1 MRNPSDASSGEK
13 PEVATGRSKTENT
26 INEDCA
32 YPYQPTGIQ
41 LNPAEA
47 TPPRATQNSPQ
58 QISEQTTHPI
68 DVDSGIGHT
77 LSEHENAWQSS
88 LHRAAK
94 NGDLIFSSKTAL
106 ELLEVPTNLQEINAQ
121 LTEKNYSLLPEIALL
136 PSQKMYGRRGAYSS
150 TNGKIFLNQD
160 WLKTASFKDT
170 TRVLNEELGH
180 HFDQILNSKDT
191 KGDEGEY
198 FAELLARSDQDQPID
213 DLVRDEIQSDDDHGV
228 IIQDG
233 KHQEVEFS
241 AWNGKRTK
249 WVKAGIVYID
259 DNNSATKIVGT
270 AGRDSI
276 NAGWGEDWIYA
287 GKGDDKLIGGS
298 HKDQLFG
305 EDGNDYLVD
314 KSTNSR
320 DNKSNHMFGGD
331 GNDIFIG
338 GNKADILR
346 GDGDNQARENSR
358 NKGSDWIR
366 GNKGNDLL
374 TGGIGNDVLEA
385 GAGQDRLH
393 GGPGADSLSGGTV
406 SGKGPHGLNPYA
418 HIFQNDG
425 DSHIWTNAGGLET
438 SPTLSLGST
447 IEFNNGV
454 DVIYKFNHRKHKL
467 YLPNNSYNVLS
478 AGDSL
483 SSLTIGDNYF
493 IQGSY
498 SRDTFQSK
506 INPTVHGT
514 FTTGIGNGHIS
525 YLTLY
530 NAQSTNFFDRKN
542 TNFLVIQFDTLN
554 GSDPEDLDKKLTDN
568 TYALQKAPVLIQ
580 GPSGRA
586 GDHAVALNLLENT
599 QQVHTYTNASS
610 DYFGP
615 NVASKNRN
623 KTTYWFIRGGDDAD
637 KFTIDRSTG
646 LLEFSSAPTYANKTD
661 TNGDGIYEVNVH
673 ATHSPKT
680 LNDFDLKRNINSVD
694 VWQSLSITIAQPS
707 DPDIADVTIAKDE
720 NIPAGSEITNLSD
733 ASGGDTDADGSAL
746 SYTITGGNGDGLFA
760 INKTTGSIT
769 LASGQALDYESKSSH
784 SLTISATAADGGS
797 PDTASVTINVDN
809 VNDNNPNVADVTVAK
824 DENIPAGSEITN
836 LSDASGGDTDADG
849 SALSYTITGGNGDG
863 LFAINKTTGSIT
875 LASGQALDYESKS
888 SHSLTISATAADGG
902 SPDTASV
909 TINVDNVNDNNPNV
923 ADVTVAKDENIPA
936 GSEITN
942 LSDASGGDTDADGSA
957 LSYTITGGNGDG
969 LFAINKT
976 TGSITLASGQA
987 LDYES
992 KSSHSLT
999 ISATA
1004 ADGGSPDTAS
1014 VTINVDNVND
1024 NNPNVAD
1031 VTVAK
1036 DENIPAGS
1044 EITDLSDASGG
1055 DTDADGSALSYTITG
1070 GNGDG
1075 LFAINKTT
1083 GSITLA
1089 SGQALDYESKSS
1101 HSLTISATAAD
1112 GGSPDTASVTINV
1125 DNVNDNNPNVAD
1137 VTVAKDENIP
1147 AGSEITNLSDASGGD
1162 TDADGSALSYT
1173 ITGGNGDGLFAINKT
1188 TGSITLAS
1196 GQALDYESKS
1206 SHSLTISATAADGGS
1221 PDTASV
1227 TISVGNVDINAPS
1240 INNTSKNVL
1249 ESQAEGITIIDI
1261 NDDNGTDTDNDGDA
1275 ISYSFATN
1283 GNPDGLFTIN
1293 SSTGH
1298 LSIASGKKLDYE
1310 SKQSHSVT
1318 VLASDGSKS
1327 DTALININVVD
1338 VDEFDP
1344 SLSDKNSADNSIAEN
1359 AAAGTSVG
1367 VTALAADADANTSF
1381 SYAFSG
1387 SGNPNDLF
1395 AINSSTGVVSLASGK
1410 ALDYE
1415 SNTSHSFTV
1424 VATSTDSNSN
1434 TKTVSKQFTVN
1445 VVDVDEFDPSL
1456 SDNNSAAN
1464 SIAENAAAGTSV
1476 GVTALAADADANTSF
1491 SYAFSGSGNPNDLF
1505 AINSS
1510 TGVVS
1515 LASGKALDYESNTS
1529 HSFTVVAT
1537 STDSNSNTKTV
1548 SKQFTVNVV
1557 DVDEFDP
1564 SLSDKNSADNSIAEN
1579 AAAGTS
1585 VGVTALAADADA
1597 NTSFSYAFS
1606 GSGNPNDLFAI
1617 NSSTGVVSLASGK
1630 ALDYESNTSHSFT
1643 VVATSTDSNSNT
1655 KTVSKQF
1662 TVNVVDVDEFDPS
1675 LSDNNSA
1682 ANSIAENAAAGT
1694 SVGVTALA
1702 ADADAN
1708 TSFSYAFSG
1717 SGNPNDL
1724 FAINSSTGVVS
1735 LASGKA
1741 LDYESNTSHSFTV
1754 VATSTDSN
1762 SNTKTVSKQFTVNVV
1777 DVNDLGPEL
1786 KDVSIDVQDSIT
1798 SAKEITDLNDDNTKT
1813 DQDAEGSSIQYSIT
1827 GGNDKNIFTI
1837 NESSGKVKLKPNKRL
1852 NFNKSDLHILEIK
1865 ATDGV
1870 IADTAKITINV
1881 QDSNTA
1887 PTAVEDTITLME
1899 GGTANANKSNGLIQT
1914 NDSDVQN
1921 DPLKIFKFFT
1931 GSKEDSSKKRGFF
1944 GQSIQGDLGE
1954 LTLEEDGS
1962 YQYVANHSD
1971 ELATAETGL
1980 DSFHYILSD
1989 GKLDSTANFEF
2000 EITGVND
2007 APFLVDA
2014 IRTKKYIEGQG
2025 NITVIDGSLDIIDAD
2040 DTNIESASVS
2050 FTQGTY
2056 ESSEDVLGFNDA
2068 FGITGAWN
2076 SSNGTLSLTGSATL
2090 SNYINALQTVTYKNS
2105 DDINPVIGLR
2115 TIEWLVNDGETNSI
2129 AVNSQ
2134 LDVGGRND
2142 SPTSVDEAEEVD
2154 AGSSIS
2160 AATKSNL
2167 LANDA
2172 DPEGDTLTIQSFRL
2186 GKEQQSNVEFLAGS
2200 TLTGTYGK
2208 ITIEANGSYVYTADQ
2223 IASKRLLIDQ
2233 TRTETFTYTIS
2244 DSQAVDTGEIEITIR
2259 GINDKPKANNDVFQ
2273 IEENSSKFRPR
2284 VIGLLSNDTDIDG
2297 DPLYIK
2303 AVRAGRKTVSTAHV
2317 IATPLQTQS
2326 NPTEAGV
2333 QDNQVHSEN
2342 QNNSSDL
2349 KNRSLKSTDSAQ
2361 ITSASTK
2368 TQSIDLNA
2376 GEQNNNSEHETQSNQ
2391 PTTRTQRSGINTDSQ
2406 INTKNK
2412 SNTPDPKTQNLKKT
2426 DASQISGANIKPQSI
2441 ETNAVEKNNNSAN
2454 EALSNQSNTAT
2465 QNRQITVTN
2474 QNLSTTSLGTEI
2486 QGTYGNLTVNQDGSY
2501 RYTANLA
2508 DALDS
2513 GDREID
2519 RFTYTLTDLG
2529 SDDSAEMAIEVTGI
2543 NDAPV
2548 LAAVTAGTITD
2559 QTNSSALTSSNIS
2572 GQLSATDA
2580 DASAVLSYGIN
2591 GNSGSTAS
2599 GNYGTLSLN
2608 RTTGAYEYIPTT
2620 AVIEAL
2626 NQGESVSD
2634 SFELFVSD
2642 GSLTA
2647 TRSFQVNITGANDAV
2662 SGGRGGS
2669 GGGSDS
2675 GGRYSDSNSQNNIN
2689 TAQPLAT
2696 PSELVRN
2703 TDDTGFRV
2711 TGESGVWVQL
2721 EVLRNDSDWQNSLQI
2736 VNADGEAIGSIGATR
2751 DSTNMGQTEL
2761 FLSGGSEIKFHQS
2774 SHNQKLIQSPD
2785 LQIDSQLDNS
2795 FMLHLEDTDNQERD
2809 YDDLS
2814 LKITTSQ
2821 QSQNINAF
2829 KLASEQDHVN
2839 DSILNMTDLNPG
2851 ATKLRLTFKSDCGD
2865 TNRVAFVKLTADDV
2879 NGFTVDGIASSDENA
2894 FEAAVRDSL
2903 INPNNTEILMSGDKT
2918 MQIDWT
2924 FDQAD
2929 EGFYAPVFINQET
2942 DRLFAFGITNTS
2954 DSQGS
2959 IKNLGSNFFG
2969 YEDKISSPSSD
2980 WDFNDITM
2988 LVEMI

>member
-707 DPDIADVTIAKDE
+707 DPDIADVT
-720 NIPAGSEITNLSD
+720 
-733 ASGGDTDADGSAL
+733 
-746 SYTITGGNGDGLFA
+746 
-760 INKTTGSIT
+760 
-769 LASGQALDYESKSSH
+769 
-784 SLTISATAADGGS
+784 
-797 PDTASVTINVDN
+797 
-809 VNDNNPNVADVTVAK
+809 VAK

-909 TINVDNVNDNNPNV
+909 TINVD
-923 ADVTVAKDENIPA
+923 
-936 GSEITN
+936 
-942 LSDASGGDTDADGSA
+942 
-957 LSYTITGGNGDG
+957 
-969 LFAINKT
+969 
-976 TGSITLASGQA
+976 
-987 LDYES
+987 
-992 KSSHSLT
+992 
-999 ISATA
+999 
-1004 ADGGSPDTAS
+1004 
-1014 VTINVDNVND
+1014 
-1024 NNPNVAD
+1024 
-1031 VTVAK
+1031 
-1036 DENIPAGS
+1036 
-1044 EITDLSDASGG
+1044 
-1055 DTDADGSALSYTITG
+1055 
-1070 GNGDG
+1070 
-1075 LFAINKTT
+1075 
-1083 GSITLA
+1083 
-1089 SGQALDYESKSS
+1089 
-1101 HSLTISATAAD
+1101 
-1112 GGSPDTASVTINV
+1112 
-1125 DNVNDNNPNVAD
+1125 
-1137 VTVAKDENIP
+1137 
-1147 AGSEITNLSDASGGD
+1147 
-1162 TDADGSALSYT
+1162 
-1173 ITGGNGDGLFAINKT
+1173 
-1188 TGSITLAS
+1188 
-1196 GQALDYESKS
+1196 
-1206 SHSLTISATAADGGS
+1206 
-1221 PDTASV
+1221 
-1227 TISVGNVDINAPS
+1227 NVDINAPS

-1327 DTALININVVD
+1327 DTALINI
-1338 VDEFDP
+1338 
-1344 SLSDKNSADNSIAEN
+1344 
-1359 AAAGTSVG
+1359 
-1367 VTALAADADANTSF
+1367 
-1381 SYAFSG
+1381 
-1387 SGNPNDLF
+1387 
-1395 AINSSTGVVSLASGK
+1395 
-1410 ALDYE
+1410 
-1415 SNTSHSFTV
+1415 
-1424 VATSTDSNSN
+1424 
-1434 TKTVSKQFTVN
+1434 
-1445 VVDVDEFDPSL
+1445 
-1456 SDNNSAAN
+1456 
-1464 SIAENAAAGTSV
+1464 
-1476 GVTALAADADANTSF
+1476 
-1491 SYAFSGSGNPNDLF
+1491 
-1505 AINSS
+1505 
-1510 TGVVS
+1510 
-1515 LASGKALDYESNTS
+1515 
-1529 HSFTVVAT
+1529 
-1537 STDSNSNTKTV
+1537 
-1548 SKQFTVNVV
+1548 NVV

>member
-707 DPDIADVTIAKDE
+707 DPDIADVT
-720 NIPAGSEITNLSD
+720 
-733 ASGGDTDADGSAL
+733 
-746 SYTITGGNGDGLFA
+746 
-760 INKTTGSIT
+760 
-769 LASGQALDYESKSSH
+769 
-784 SLTISATAADGGS
+784 
-797 PDTASVTINVDN
+797 
-809 VNDNNPNVADVTVAK
+809 
-824 DENIPAGSEITN
+824 
-836 LSDASGGDTDADG
+836 
-849 SALSYTITGGNGDG
+849 
-863 LFAINKTTGSIT
+863 
-875 LASGQALDYESKS
+875 
-888 SHSLTISATAADGG
+888 
-902 SPDTASV
+902 
-909 TINVDNVNDNNPNV
+909 
-923 ADVTVAKDENIPA
+923 
-936 GSEITN
+936 
-942 LSDASGGDTDADGSA
+942 
-957 LSYTITGGNGDG
+957 
-969 LFAINKT
+969 
-976 TGSITLASGQA
+976 
-987 LDYES
+987 
-992 KSSHSLT
+992 
-999 ISATA
+999 
-1004 ADGGSPDTAS
+1004 
-1014 VTINVDNVND
+1014 
-1024 NNPNVAD
+1024 
-1031 VTVAK
+1031 VAK

-1125 DNVNDNNPNVAD
+1125 D
-1137 VTVAKDENIP
+1137 
-1147 AGSEITNLSDASGGD
+1147 
-1162 TDADGSALSYT
+1162 
-1173 ITGGNGDGLFAINKT
+1173 
-1188 TGSITLAS
+1188 
-1196 GQALDYESKS
+1196 
-1206 SHSLTISATAADGGS
+1206 
-1221 PDTASV
+1221 
-1227 TISVGNVDINAPS
+1227 NVDINAPS

-1564 SLSDKNSADNSIAEN
+1564 SLSDNNSADNSIAEN

-1585 VGVTALAADADA
+1585 VGVNALAADADA

-1662 TVNVVDVDEFDPS
+1662 TLNVVDVDEFDPS
-1675 LSDNNSA
+1675 LSDKNSA
-1682 ANSIAENAAAGT
+1682 DNSIAENAAAGT

-1786 KDVSIDVQDSIT
+1786 KDVSIDVQDTIT

-2368 TQSIDLNA
+2368 TQSIELNA